1 LKPETYTFFLAS
13 NRHGT
18 MRKISVPVYALHV
31 LAILAVVGSI
41 TVVAAVGSYSRML
54 WKVGNY
60 NTLRRQQDTLQR
72 QYKQL
77 QSTVVDT
84 DQRLDSLQSL
94 ATEVAMTYGIVRLPQ
109 SPFAGDDPPAET
121 ETAFNRSVA
130 QYQFLE
136 KNASSVSVVNAALT
150 LTPEPE
156 LADSDNTPSLWPV
169 VGHLTAGFGERL
181 DPFSGEGAFHTGV
194 DISSQ
199 YGTAVHATADGV
211 VIGAEAHVGYGN
223 LVILDHGF
231 GVTTFYG
238 HLSGFNVTPGQ
249 RVTRGDVIGYVGV
262 SGRSTGPHVHYEVR
276 INGAPVNP
284 MRYLRTTVA
293 GD

>member
-1 LKPETYTFFLAS
+1 
-13 NRHGT
+13 
-18 MRKISVPVYALHV
+18 MRKVSVPVYALHL
-31 LAILAVVGSI
+31 LAILAVVGGV
-41 TVVAAVGSYSRML
+41 TVAAAVGSYSRML
-54 WKVGNY
+54 WKVGDY
-60 NTLRRQQDTLQR
+60 NSLRRQQESLQN

-121 ETAFNRSVA
+121 ETAFHRSVA

-136 KNASSVSVVNAALT
+136 RNASAVAVENAGLQ
-150 LTPEPE
+150 LMPEPA
-156 LADSDNTPSLWPV
+156 LAADSEFTPSLWPV
-169 VGHLTAGFGERL
+169 VGTLTAGFGERL

-199 YGTAVHATADGV
+199 YGTAVRATADGV
-211 VIGAEAHVGYGN
+211 VTGAEEHVGYGR
-223 LVILDHGF
+223 LVVLDHGF

-238 HLSGFNVTPGQ
+238 HLSAFNVTPGQ
-249 RVTRGDVIGYVGV
+249 RVNRGDVIGYVGV

-284 MRYLRTTVA
+284 MRYLRSTVA